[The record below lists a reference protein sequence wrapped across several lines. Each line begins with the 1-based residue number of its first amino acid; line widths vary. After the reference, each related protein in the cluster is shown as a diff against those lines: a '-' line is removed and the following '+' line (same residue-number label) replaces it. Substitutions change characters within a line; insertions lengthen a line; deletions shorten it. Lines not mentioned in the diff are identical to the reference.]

1 MSTVSGNRQTRKS
14 EGERRR
20 ARGDKRTALMLMEA
34 VSIQGSRPPY
44 KRPCTKTKILENSY
58 KSKIF
63 RRGTFSLPQFGESI
77 QGGIH
82 MQFRSSDR
90 YTRRM

>member
-1 MSTVSGNRQTRKS
+1 MR
-14 EGERRR
+14 GERRR

-34 VSIQGSRPPY
+34 VSIQGSRPPH

-63 RRGTFSLPQFGESI
+63 RMGTFALLQFGESI
-77 QGGIH
+77 QGVIH
-82 MQFRSSDR
+82 RQFRSR
-90 YTRRM
+90 YMCMM